1 MITCVI
7 DGRPLAEGLD
17 DGQDQ
22 KDTDFYKQQAKLL
35 FKNLSKGHHEAS
47 RMSIETWPYYFQYP
61 CGLCLS
67 RSIGDQ
73 DVGEFIIPD
82 PYVKQIKLSNA
93 GGRLIISSDGVWD
106 ALIAEMTFK
115 CARGL
120 PPEAAAEQIVKE
132 AVEAKGLRDDTTC
145 IVIDIIS
152 PYKPKRTIQS
162 QRTPGKGLVLLKNF
176 FLRKTTSDSLTL
188 PDEDNYPEPDLEEVF
203 EDGCPSLSRRYHWN
217 SVFSL
222 TNNDLVAPEKEGV
235 MIPQSVKCAGS
246 GTWNHQAEK
255 MAAILLS
262 LDLNKRRGC
271 PLYNYEKEVNTGNP
285 YDVEILDIPTNPK
298 KRKLLHV
305 LDDNEVVFEDEEGPI
320 TQTDLQRWFVDD
332 WDKRTP
338 VKVSTDGCT
347 NDFLMAGLSTKD
359 MPVTKADLID
369 VLCDYIMA
377 IQDDM
382 ALEMTWV

>member
-61 CGLCLS
+61 CTIYDPYMYMYMYVSIGPLRCWSGGLCLS

-203 EDGCPSLSRRYHWN
+203 EDGCPSLSRSYA
-217 SVFSL
+217 SC
-222 TNNDLVAPEKEGV
+222 G
-235 MIPQSVKCAGS
+235 AGKR
-246 GTWNHQAEK
+246 TQEK